1 VLYLDSSALIKHY
14 QKEDGSEA
22 LERRLQSERENSR
35 IVFTSVLS
43 YAEIHAIF
51 GRRRRERFLTTREA
65 EALHDR
71 FTEDWVFEMSPIELA
86 AGVLGFVEGIAKAH
100 PLRGTDVIHL
110 ASALW
115 LRDAARLGAGL
126 SKYDREV
133 EFSSSDR
140 QLCVAARKFGREIFN
155 PLRSK

>member
-22 LERRLQSERENSR
+22 LERKLEAERKSSR
-35 IVFTSVLS
+35 IVFTSVLT

-51 GRRRRERFLTTREA
+51 GRRRREQFLSTREA

-71 FTEDWVFEMSPIELA
+71 FNEDWVFEISPVELA
-86 AGVLGFVEGIAKAH
+86 AGVLGFVEGIAKEH
-100 PLRGTDVIHL
+100 FLRGADVIHL

-115 LRDAARLGAGL
+115 LRDAARLGAGT
-126 SKYDREV
+126 SKYSRKV

-140 QLCVAARKFGREIFN
+140 QLCIAAGKFGLEVFN
-155 PLRSK
+155 PLTAK